1 MWTRFNNANKLL
13 PLQLV
18 LGTYKYAYIQN
29 TECTKCILVY
39 LVELADSLD
48 CYACGLYMISPEKDG
63 FQYNVDEYDVN
74 AKMYNESCTG
84 FDTYLVE
91 GSKPMSKWIRPCPP
105 NVISC
110 FWAKGSYS
118 DESEYYYSTRD
129 TFS

>member
-1 MWTRFNNANKLL
+1 MYF
-13 PLQLV
+13 
-18 LGTYKYAYIQN
+18 YY
-29 TECTKCILVY
+29 LVY

-118 DESEYYYSTRD
+118 DESEYYYCTRD
-129 TFS
+129 TFSQCILY